1 MAKKI
6 KPSLKGYLSTG
17 KRAVGE
23 SGKKPEQTATTP
35 EPRSD
40 AFLDLLAPSDF
51 KMWESM
57 LGAGTTVQLRRLDI
71 ASIRED
77 FQAMDV
83 NRFTCYTLAKKGEPL
98 RPVRSGSQ
106 IDDPLALLLKWD
118 ETGILTVYDPSV

>member
-1 MAKKI
+1 MAKKT

-17 KRAVGE
+17 KRAVG
-23 SGKKPEQTATTP
+23 KPAEEPTSKLEP

-40 AFLDLLAPSDF
+40 AFLDLLAPSDL

-57 LGAGTTVQLRRLDI
+57 LGAGTTVQLRRLDV
-71 ASIRED
+71 ASMRED
-77 FQAMDV
+77 FQTMDV

-106 IDDPLALLLKWD
+106 IDDPLALMLKWD
-118 ETGILTVYDPSV
+118 ETGVLTVYAPGA